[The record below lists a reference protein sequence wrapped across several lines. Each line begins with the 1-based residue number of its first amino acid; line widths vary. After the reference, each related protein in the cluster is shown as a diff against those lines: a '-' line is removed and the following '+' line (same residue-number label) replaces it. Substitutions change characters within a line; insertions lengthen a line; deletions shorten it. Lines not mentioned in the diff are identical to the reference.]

1 MCSIENRRDRKS
13 LRDAKGI
20 YFARK
25 TYEPMPLPTFDETKE
40 KLPAPIFDEDPDYV
54 RCYWKAWELA
64 FKNLHEPSLE
74 SGFVSQFIDA
84 AFNQN
89 IFLWDTCFMTMF
101 CNYAHPY
108 VPGICS
114 LDNFYAKQHEDGEI
128 SREINRATG
137 KDFHQWVNSEGEQL
151 FSRWGYNWQKDL
163 KKESLVYK
171 GRNPPRPN
179 PKLTLD
185 ALNHPIL
192 AWAELESYRITG
204 DKDRLRLVWQPLVQY
219 YRALRKYLRQG
230 NGLYMTDSASMDN
243 STRNVWLRNGGTAI
257 DISSEMVLFARNL
270 SEIATVLGMASQA
283 RKHEEDAGELTGL
296 INQKMWDSNKNF
308 YYDLALDE
316 RRVPVK
322 TIAGFWTL
330 LAGVADDIQ
339 AKALAEELNN
349 PETFRT
355 IHRVPTLAAD
365 QDGFHAETGGYWRG
379 AVWAPTDMMVI
390 RGLEKYGYDEL
401 AKEIALNHLKNV
413 VMVFKET
420 GTIWENYAPQK
431 AARGTP
437 AKPDFVGW
445 SGIAPILFLTEYAV
459 GIKADAITDT
469 IVWDI
474 RSPKRVG
481 VEKFWFS
488 GNTVS
493 LVCEEPDR
501 DMRRKIKVTC
511 EDSVKLALKMPGRTE
526 YVKIPAKKPIEILI

>member
-1 MCSIENRRDRKS
+1 
-13 LRDAKGI
+13 
-20 YFARK
+20 
-25 TYEPMPLPTFDETKE
+25 
-40 KLPAPIFDEDPDYV
+40 
-54 RCYWKAWELA
+54 
-64 FKNLHEPSLE
+64 
-74 SGFVSQFIDA
+74 
-84 AFNQN
+84 
-89 IFLWDTCFMTMF
+89 
-101 CNYAHPY
+101 
-108 VPGICS
+108 
-114 LDNFYAKQHEDGEI
+114 
-128 SREINRATG
+128 
-137 KDFHQWVNSEGEQL
+137 
-151 FSRWGYNWQKDL
+151 
-163 KKESLVYK
+163 
-171 GRNPPRPN
+171 
-179 PKLTLD
+179 
-185 ALNHPIL
+185 
-192 AWAELESYRITG
+192 
-204 DKDRLRLVWQPLVQY
+204 
-219 YRALRKYLRQG
+219 
-230 NGLYMTDSASMDN
+230 MTDSASLDN
-243 STRNVWLRNGGTAI
+243 SARNVWLRNGGTAI
-257 DISSEMVLFARNL
+257 DISSETVLFARNL
-270 SEIATVLGMASQA
+270 SEIATILGMASQA

-316 RRVPVK
+316 RHVPVK

-349 PETFRT
+349 PETFKT

-365 QDGFHAETGGYWRG
+365 QDGFHAETGGGYWRG

-501 DMRRKIKVTC
+501 DMRRKTKVTC

>member
-1 MCSIENRRDRKS
+1 M
-13 LRDAKGI
+13 
-20 YFARK
+20 
-25 TYEPMPLPTFDETKE
+25 PTFDETKE

-101 CNYAHPY
+101 CNYAHQY

-163 KKESLVYK
+163 KKESIVYK

-243 STRNVWLRNGGTAI
+243 STRNVWLRNG
-257 DISSEMVLFARNL
+257 
-270 SEIATVLGMASQA
+270 
-283 RKHEEDAGELTGL
+283 ELQST
-296 INQKMWDSNKNF
+296 S
-308 YYDLALDE
+308 
-316 RRVPVK
+316 
-322 TIAGFWTL
+322 L
-330 LAGVADDIQ
+330 L
-339 AKALAEELNN
+339 KWSCS
-349 PETFRT
+349 PET
-355 IHRVPTLAAD
+355 
-365 QDGFHAETGGYWRG
+365 
-379 AVWAPTDMMVI
+379 
-390 RGLEKYGYDEL
+390 
-401 AKEIALNHLKNV
+401 
-413 VMVFKET
+413 
-420 GTIWENYAPQK
+420 
-431 AARGTP
+431 
-437 AKPDFVGW
+437 
-445 SGIAPILFLTEYAV
+445 S
-459 GIKADAITDT
+459 
-469 IVWDI
+469 
-474 RSPKRVG
+474 
-481 VEKFWFS
+481 
-488 GNTVS
+488 
-493 LVCEEPDR
+493 
-501 DMRRKIKVTC
+501 RK
-511 EDSVKLALKMPGRTE
+511 
-526 YVKIPAKKPIEILI
+526 